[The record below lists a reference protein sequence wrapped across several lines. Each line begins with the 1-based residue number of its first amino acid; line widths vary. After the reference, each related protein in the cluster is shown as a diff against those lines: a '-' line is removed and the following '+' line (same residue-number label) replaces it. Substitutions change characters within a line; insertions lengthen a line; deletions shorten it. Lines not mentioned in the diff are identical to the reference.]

1 VGNCLTMSVYACIPF
16 KGTRRKGT
24 GSALWRIETTSCEV
38 DAEGHLNAMLVVEV
52 VSTFSA
58 FRSES
63 VPD

>member
-1 VGNCLTMSVYACIPF
+1 
-16 KGTRRKGT
+16 
-24 GSALWRIETTSCEV
+24 LWRIETTSCEV